1 MMQIF
6 TWVERKFNFDS
17 PEWMYPNIVERV
29 RGTPARAE
37 DIVRD
42 VPQGMLTKKPADD
55 KWSIQENL
63 GHLLSLEPLW
73 ATRLDQL
80 VKGLPEL
87 LAWEETNR
95 STWEAD
101 YISQPLDAILTR
113 FREARMQL
121 VRRLDHLDDSLIGRT
136 ALHPR
141 LKKPMRTIDLVFFVA
156 EHDDYHLAQA
166 ARLKKEYCGS

>member
-1 MMQIF
+1 MDIF
-6 TWVERKFNFDS
+6 TWVERKFNFDL
-17 PEWMYPNIVERV
+17 PEWMYPNLVERV

-37 DIVRD
+37 DIVRA
-42 VPQGMLTKKPADD
+42 VPQAALIKKPASD

-80 VKGLPEL
+80 TQGLPEL

-101 YISQPLDAILTR
+101 YTAQPLDVILAS
-113 FREARMQL
+113 FREARTQF
-121 VRRLDHLDDSLIGRT
+121 VRRLDDLDDSLIGRT

-141 LKKPMRTIDLVFFVA
+141 LKKPTRTIDLVFFVS
-156 EHDDYHLAQA
+156 EHDDYHLAQVT
-166 ARLKKEYCGS
+166 RLKKEYCDR